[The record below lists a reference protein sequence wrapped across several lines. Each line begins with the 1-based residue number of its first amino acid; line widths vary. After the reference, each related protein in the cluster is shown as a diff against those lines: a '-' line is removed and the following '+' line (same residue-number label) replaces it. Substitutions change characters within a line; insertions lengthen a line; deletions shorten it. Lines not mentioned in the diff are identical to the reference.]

1 MKRISHIAALAT
13 LIGALSVSN
22 TLSARERLGHVAEAS
37 GESLQLCFDS
47 QAAQPA
53 TGEAVHIVRRMR
65 AGSQKSGPTFRKR
78 TVGVARIGTDQSGP
92 CVTATLI
99 KGKARRQDEVRK

>member
-13 LIGALSVSN
+13 LIGALSVSG
-22 TLSARERLGHVAEAS
+22 TLSARERLGHIAEAS
-37 GESLQLCFDS
+37 GESLQLCFDP

-53 TGEAVHIVRRMR
+53 AGDAVRIVRRMH
-65 AGSQKSGPTFRKR
+65 AGGQKSGPAFRWR
-78 TVGVARIGTDQSGP
+78 TVGVARIGNDRSGT

-99 KGKARRQDEVRK
+99 KGNARRQDEIRK